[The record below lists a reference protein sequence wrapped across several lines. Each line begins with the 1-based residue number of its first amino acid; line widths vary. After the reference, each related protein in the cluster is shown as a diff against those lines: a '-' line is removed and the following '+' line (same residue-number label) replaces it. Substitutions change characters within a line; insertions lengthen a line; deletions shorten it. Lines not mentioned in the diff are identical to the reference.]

1 MRLDRAAT
9 HASGPQVCLQ
19 MGSVH
24 SISMALGYGVATH
37 VTCSSTCPIKSLCAH
52 LIEYIQAP
60 LCLQKYRCAS
70 PWPLAAAWVA
80 AAITSQ
86 QSHGS
91 KTESSAFSTEH
102 SSSCKAP
109 HDRCKTQ
116 QQERR
121 SRLNVSAACRCMG
134 SGATV
139 SPRKLASSLE
149 NPEWQPLH
157 STVDKM
163 HEILPCKQPGTSHR
177 SAMWPSR
184 QAESG
189 GGEVN

>member
-1 MRLDRAAT
+1 MQQHLSNQELVRSPDRVYSGSSMPTKIQMRITMAISCR
-9 HASGPQVCLQ
+9 
-19 MGSVH
+19 MGS
-24 SISMALGYGVATH
+24 
-37 VTCSSTCPIKSLCAH
+37 
-52 LIEYIQAP
+52 
-60 LCLQKYRCAS
+60 
-70 PWPLAAAWVA
+70 

-91 KTESSAFSTEH
+91 KTESSSFSTEH

-121 SRLNVSAACRCMG
+121 SRLNVCAACRCMG